1 MLNFLFPSTIISTFF
16 ILYFGYQ
23 FLKGSIT
30 LLKLLYWLIFGIYF
44 TCIIN
49 FTLFPFPYQKYLIQV
64 MIEDQLGH
72 NHNFIP
78 FKSIVDT
85 INYGSISIVL
95 KQIAGNV
102 LLFIPLGF
110 AFPILFFKIT
120 NKKTILIGF
129 TLSLAIELIQA
140 ISGLFLGY
148 NYRSCDIDDII
159 LNTIGTIIGLA
170 MYKASS
176 RYFKSFEE
184 FIDKNLTL

>member
-1 MLNFLFPSTIISTFF
+1 MLNFLYPSIIISTFF

-44 TCIIN
+44 TCLIN
-49 FTLFPFPYQKYLIQV
+49 LTLFPFPYQKYLIQV
-64 MIEDQLGH
+64 MIEDHLGY

-85 INYGSISIVL
+85 INYGSISIFL

-110 AFPILFFKIT
+110 AFPILFFKLT
-120 NKKTILIGF
+120 NRKTILIGF

-140 ISGLFLGY
+140 TSGLFLGY
-148 NYRSCDIDDII
+148 NYRSCDIDDLI
-159 LNTIGTIIGLA
+159 LNTLGTIIGLA
-170 MYKASS
+170 
-176 RYFKSFEE
+176 
-184 FIDKNLTL
+184 I